1 MNLSLST
8 NERARVSTVY
18 TYLFFLLALQTLAF
32 QALLFQQRRKPLLL
46 GLARKLLGLFL
57 AALRSQTRN
66 TICTENAVREK
77 RFTPIAPA

>member
-1 MNLSLST
+1 LSGHARIAVNLSLST

-32 QALLFQQRRKPLLL
+32 QALLLQQRRKPILL

-57 AALRSQTRN
+57 AALQYVT
-66 TICTENAVREK
+66 K
-77 RFTPIAPA
+77 TP

>member
-1 MNLSLST
+1 
-8 NERARVSTVY
+8 VSTVY

-66 TICTENAVREK
+66 TICTENTVREK